1 MGDKSIDQKVD
12 YYTDGSESGLSE
24 EYWVDWFLRAKGN
37 EYFCEVDED
46 FITDRFNL
54 TGLSTEV
61 SHLQYAAELITDA
74 LDLDSFQDPVR
85 QEIDAD
91 AKHLY
96 GLIHARYILTP
107 RGLTKMMEKYKLAH
121 FGKCPRV
128 NCYFNPLLPV
138 GLYDVAGQ
146 SSVKL
151 YCTKCEDLY
160 IPKSTRHANI
170 DGAYFGTSFP
180 AMILQA
186 FPQLLPTK
194 TNERHVPTIF
204 GFKMHEHAK
213 WARWQ
218 DKQRQEMN
226 KRIQQ
231 YNKEQQN
238 IQQLKAQPS
247 NSTPSVQ
254 SQQSQTKSQS
264 QQSQS
269 RSPSAQ
275 PQVEAA

>member
-1 MGDKSIDQKVD
+1 MGDKNMDQKVD

-85 QEIDAD
+85 
-91 AKHLY
+91 
-96 GLIHARYILTP
+96 
-107 RGLTKMMEKYKLAH
+107 LTKMMEKYKLAH

-238 IQQLKAQPS
+238 IQQLKAQPN

-264 QQSQS
+264 QSQS
-269 RSPSAQ
+269 RSPSSQ